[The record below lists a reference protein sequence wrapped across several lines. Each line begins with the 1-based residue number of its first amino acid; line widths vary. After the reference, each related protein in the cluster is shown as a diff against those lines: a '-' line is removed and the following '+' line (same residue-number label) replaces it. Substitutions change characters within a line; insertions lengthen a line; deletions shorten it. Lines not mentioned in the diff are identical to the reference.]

1 MQSIQLKTR
10 VGPDGILQ
18 LNVPVEFKDTDLE
31 VMLVFQPL
39 PTAVRVPNSLA
50 NQNETLSETQVRLAK
65 VRQKYEGRTF
75 QDSVELLREDRQR

>member
-18 LNVPVEFKDTDLE
+18 LNVPV
-31 VMLVFQPL
+31 VF
-39 PTAVRVPNSLA
+39 
-50 NQNETLSETQVRLAK
+50 NETLSETQIRLAK

>member
-1 MQSIQLKTR
+1 MQSIQLKTH

-31 VMLVFQPL
+31 VMLVFQPI

>member
-18 LNVPVEFKDTDLE
+18 LNVPVEF
-31 VMLVFQPL
+31 
-39 PTAVRVPNSLA
+39 
-50 NQNETLSETQVRLAK
+50 NETLSETQVRLAK

-75 QDSVELLREDRQR
+75 QDSAELLRENRQG

>member
-31 VMLVFQPL
+31 VMVVFQPL
-39 PTAVRVPNSLA
+39 ATAVRVPNSLA
-50 NQNETLSETQVRLAK
+50 DRNETLSKAQIRLAK